1 MALAWFKKMGRWCPI
16 KLSSGLPQW
25 CGKAAQITDKHCGD
39 RVGAVSWKIMHLPSP
54 SSIAWCPWSPRIVH
68 ARLEPSREIVKWKK
82 YCFKRLWDHWMI
94 CDLHILDV
102 EFRRPAW
109 SAARSPSGFCWSSPW
124 HETVHVWNVRVQQIP
139 EYPHHTS
146 SWQTALCHHWE
157 VTGYIANPLPNR
169 WAKRAPCGKGGQET
183 KHRSGHVRPARSI
196 GEPFSGAGA
205 KGIYST

>member
-1 MALAWFKKMGRWCPI
+1 MGRWCPI

-25 CGKAAQITDKHCGD
+25 CGKAAQITDKHCGN
-39 RVGAVSWKIMHLPSP
+39 RVGAVSWKKHAFTFAFFHRMVPLVAPHST
-54 SSIAWCPWSPRIVH
+54 CRPW
-68 ARLEPSREIVKWKK
+68 AKSRNCKMKK

-109 SAARSPSGFCWSSPW
+109 SAVRSPSGFCWSSPW
-124 HETVHVWNVRVQQIP
+124 HETLHVWNVRVQQIP
-139 EYPHHTS
+139 EYPHHKS

-169 WAKRAPCGKGGQET
+169 WAKRALEW
-183 KHRSGHVRPARSI
+183 
-196 GEPFSGAGA
+196 
-205 KGIYST
+205 